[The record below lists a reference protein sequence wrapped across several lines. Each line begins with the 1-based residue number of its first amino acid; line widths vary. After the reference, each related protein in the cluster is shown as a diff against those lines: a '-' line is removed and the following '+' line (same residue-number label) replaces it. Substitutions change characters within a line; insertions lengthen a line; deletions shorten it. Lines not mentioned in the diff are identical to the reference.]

1 MSFETGAHQELP
13 LDILAS
19 EALWSSEDAE
29 ALNDESGN
37 LCLSSKSSLRTPND
51 PSWYQSYQYQ

>member
-1 MSFETGAHQELP
+1 VSSETGAHQELL

-19 EALWSSEDAE
+19 EALWPSEEAE

-37 LCLSSKSSLRTPND
+37 LCLSSNVRPPKILK
-51 PSWYQSYQYQ
+51 